1 MIGFTRLLENNKYAD
16 TLVTSRGMW
25 PPPIII
31 KLHKAL
37 GIHVIKKKTNR
48 CQRTLQ
54 NMDVSTME
62 FRCADAILYDI
73 GVDIICAFLSP
84 FGKFS
89 NRCKILQTLS
99 RRRTLKAL

>member
-1 MIGFTRLLENNKYAD
+1 
-16 TLVTSRGMW
+16 MW

-73 GVDIICAFLSP
+73 GVDIICAFFYRLVNFP
-84 FGKFS
+84 IGVKYC
-89 NRCKILQTLS
+89 NHCHVEEP
-99 RRRTLKAL
+99 